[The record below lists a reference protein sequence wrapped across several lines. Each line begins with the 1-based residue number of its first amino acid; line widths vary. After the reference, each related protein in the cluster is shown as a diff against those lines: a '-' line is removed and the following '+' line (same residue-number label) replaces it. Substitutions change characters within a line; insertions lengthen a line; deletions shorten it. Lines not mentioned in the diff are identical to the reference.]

1 MGKSAGRMSQDLF
14 RKEVLEAKRTSWLG
28 SISLAQP
35 VSLWILTGFAASAA
49 LAIIFFLVLGN
60 YTRRERVTGQLVPT
74 RGLATVLA
82 PATGVVSVVDVPE
95 GAAIQTGQRLAVVTI
110 PTVIAIS
117 GNTADAL
124 EKGVH
129 EKEEGLANAQ
139 SAQEALLVTQASGLS
154 AQLAN
159 ARREFVHMQSEI
171 ATQQQQVQ
179 VANDSLDRLRIAEK
193 EKLVSTLQLK
203 QQEGAVLAQV
213 SQLQVLQR
221 QAIEAQRNS
230 GQIEQQLR
238 AIPGQRLT
246 AQANYR
252 RDRASLEQERIETAA
267 RGALQIN
274 APVQGVVATQ
284 LVKAGQAVQAGQPLM
299 SLLPANSPLQAELL
313 VPSHAIGFI
322 SPGDQVLLRYQAF
335 PYQKFGHYQGK
346 VERISRSAL
355 SPGEMAALGMKAD
368 GSETVYRV
376 LVTLAKQTVMAYGK
390 PEALKPGM
398 ALEADVLGERRSLIE
413 WIFEPLYTLKGRV

>member
-1 MGKSAGRMSQDLF
+1 MSQDLF